1 MKKLK
6 KGWRFNGNEINYL
19 KDLLSKDFAAGDAST
34 YNERL
39 ENLFAKKHLQKYVGV
54 TGFPNIKVQLNKKHP
69 IQYIIYHQM
78 FLIMINYVIINYY
91 M

>member
-19 KDLLSKDFAAGDAST
+19 KDLLSKDFAAGEAST

-39 ENLFAKKHLQKYVGV
+39 ENLFAKKHLQKYNSL
-54 TGFPNIKVQLNKKHP
+54 F
-69 IQYIIYHQM
+69 
-78 FLIMINYVIINYY
+78 IMA
-91 M
+91 